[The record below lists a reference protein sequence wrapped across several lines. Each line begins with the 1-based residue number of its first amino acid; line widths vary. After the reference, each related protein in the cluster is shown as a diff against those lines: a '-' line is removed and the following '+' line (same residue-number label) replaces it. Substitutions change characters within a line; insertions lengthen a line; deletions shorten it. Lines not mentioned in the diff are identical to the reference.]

1 MPSLTRG
8 PLPARVYW
16 RRRMLLLALATLL
29 VVGIARLLGSGSD
42 ASSDPEARPA
52 AATASIS
59 GSGAPSS
66 SAPASTDGTIE
77 VTPDQTPSP
86 GKHHTSQAPV
96 LAEPDGACEAT
107 DIVVTPEVKHAVAGP
122 GDGVRF
128 KLGLQ
133 TRQAEACTWHVSSRT
148 LTMKI
153 TSGHD
158 GIWSSQ
164 QCPRKV
170 PDEQVV
176 VRRDQPTTVTV
187 TWNGRRSD
195 DGCPRQTDWALPGF
209 YHVSVAALA
218 GEPTDAQFELRAP
231 SAPVITRSPEPH
243 QSGKHHGSGKPGSDA
258 SSSTD

>member
-1 MPSLTRG
+1 
-8 PLPARVYW
+8 
-16 RRRMLLLALATLL
+16 MLLLALATLL

-52 AATASIS
+52 AATASDS
-59 GSGAPSS
+59 GTGTPSTP
-66 SAPASTDGTIE
+66 PASTSGTLE
-77 VTPDQTPSP
+77 ATPSESASA

-128 KLGLQ
+128 KLDLQ
-133 TRQAEACTWHVSSRT
+133 TRRAEACTWHVSSRT

-158 GIWSSQ
+158 AIWSSQ
-164 QCPRKV
+164 QCPHKV

-176 VRRDQPTTVTV
+176 VRRDQPTSVKV
-187 TWNGRRSD
+187 IWNGRRSD
-195 DGCPRQTDWALPGF
+195 DGCPRATDWALPGF

-218 GEPTDAQFELRAP
+218 GEPTDEQFELRAP
-231 SAPVITRSPEPH
+231 SAPVITRTPEPH
-243 QSGKHHGSGKPGSDA
+243 QSGKHDKQDQGGKPGSGA